1 MLLSR
6 SSKHSLTKLILR
18 LRKPRDIWMKSLQCP
33 RTRGLLGPKPSFTPV
48 ESYFLRAVC
57 PVCCSSFVLKG
68 EKLKKWIAA
77 KQKNPVRSGPYCNYK
92 CSSRINVLQAHSANR
107 KKFKKGVV

>member
-1 MLLSR
+1 
-6 SSKHSLTKLILR
+6 
-18 LRKPRDIWMKSLQCP
+18 MKSLQCP
-33 RTRGLLGPKPSFTPV
+33 RPRGLLGRKPSFTLV
-48 ESYFLRAVC
+48 ESYFLPAIC
-57 PVCCSSFVLKG
+57 PVCSSSFVLKG

-107 KKFKKGVV
+107 KKFKKGVAEVNLAE